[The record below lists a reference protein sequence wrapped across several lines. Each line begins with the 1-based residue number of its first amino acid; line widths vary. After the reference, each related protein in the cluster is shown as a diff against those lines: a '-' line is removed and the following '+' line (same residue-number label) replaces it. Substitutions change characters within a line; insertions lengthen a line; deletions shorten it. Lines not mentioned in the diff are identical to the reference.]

1 MSKSLWLKCNTIIN
15 LIHLYGKPC
24 ILDYILQKEI
34 RVSSHNSA
42 LLVNLWKYTTT
53 KTAYA
58 WKKIAK
64 LRFQRSNYLCLCAV
78 VHSPSL
84 TCEVRE
90 LNEKKYWIGLSSLLL
105 CRARTCIFWQIST
118 KKNFVNG
125 FCYGLFLKD
134 FIEIY
139 WIKTMESAYSKF

>member
-1 MSKSLWLKCNTIIN
+1 MGSPVYLITFYKKKSECQVIIVHCLWICESILLLKLRT
-15 LIHLYGKPC
+15 H
-24 ILDYILQKEI
+24 E
-34 RVSSHNSA
+34 
-42 LLVNLWKYTTT
+42 
-53 KTAYA
+53 
-58 WKKIAK
+58 KKIAK

>member
-15 LIHLYGKPC
+15 LSHKPC
-24 ILDYILQKEI
+24 LLDYILQKEI

-105 CRARTCIFWQIST
+105 CRARQIST
-118 KKNFVNG
+118 KKKFVNG
-125 FCYGLFLKD
+125 FCCGLFLKD